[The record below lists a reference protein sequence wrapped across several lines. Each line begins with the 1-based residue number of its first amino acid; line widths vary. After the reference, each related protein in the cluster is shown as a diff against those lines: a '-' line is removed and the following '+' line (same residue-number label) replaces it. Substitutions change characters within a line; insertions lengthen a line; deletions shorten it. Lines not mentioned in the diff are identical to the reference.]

1 MSDQTAISSMP
12 LYTHLERVERALA
25 ALGIGRGDAIRPEQ
39 LFAID
44 QWHYHGT
51 DAIRAAAEALGL
63 GPASRVLDVGSGI
76 GGPARYLAHITGCH
90 VTALELQPELHE
102 IGVDLTRR
110 SGLEGQVTHLCG
122 DALTYPLPLA
132 EFDAV
137 VSWLA
142 ILHIAD
148 RPRLFARLARALR
161 AGGQCY
167 VEDLSQRAPFAPR
180 DLADLRGIVHGITV
194 TSRGRTMRP
203 IYARRASWRSPR
215 RTSRATGRRTPPSA
229 SAPGG
234 RTARPMPAFT
244 AKGPIWRTRNSTP
257 SSRSFTTAAVSA
269 AFVSLRVC
277 RRRRLHDVPLFASA
291 HLSSHTSSIR
301 SPL

>member
-1 MSDQTAISSMP
+1 MSDQTAIGSMP

-25 ALGIGRGDAIRPEQ
+25 ALGIGRGDPIRPEQ

-51 DAIRAAAEALGL
+51 DAIRAAAEALAL

-76 GGPARYLAHITGCH
+76 GGPARYLAYTTGCH

-110 SGLEGQVTHLCG
+110 SALAAQVTHLCA
-122 DALTYPLPLA
+122 DALTCPLPIA

-137 VSWLA
+137 VSWLG

-148 RPRLFARLARALR
+148 RGRLFARLAQALR

-194 TSRGRTMRP
+194 TSPADYAADLRAAGFVDVATTDLTSDWAPYATERLRTWRQNHMA
-203 IYARRASWRSPR
+203 YAGVHGEGAYLAHDKFYAVIARLYDSGSL
-215 RTSRATGRRTPPSA
+215 
-229 SAPGG
+229 GG
-234 RTARPMPAFT
+234 IRLVARM
-244 AKGPIWRTRNSTP
+244 
-257 SSRSFTTAAVSA
+257 SA
-269 AFVSLRVC
+269 AKDKV
-277 RRRRLHDVPLFASA
+277 
-291 HLSSHTSSIR
+291 
-301 SPL
+301 

>member
-1 MSDQTAISSMP
+1 MEEVEEAGSMSDQTAICSMP

-25 ALGIGRGDAIRPEQ
+25 ALGIGRGDPIRPEQ

-76 GGPARYLAHITGCH
+76 GGPARYLAHTTGCH

-132 EFDAV
+132 EFDAF

-161 AGGQCY
+161 ADGQCY

-180 DLADLRGIVHGITV
+180 DLADLRGVVHGITV
-194 TSRGRTMRP
+194 TSP
-203 IYARRASWRSPR
+203 ADYAANLRSAGFTEVATTDLTSDWAPYAAERLGAWRQNRAAYAGVHGEGAYLAHEKFYAVIAQLYDSGSL
-215 RTSRATGRRTPPSA
+215 
-229 SAPGG
+229 GG
-234 RTARPMPAFT
+234 IRLVARMPA
-244 AKGPIWRTRNSTP
+244 AKDKI
-257 SSRSFTTAAVSA
+257 
-269 AFVSLRVC
+269 
-277 RRRRLHDVPLFASA
+277 
-291 HLSSHTSSIR
+291 
-301 SPL
+301 

>member
-1 MSDQTAISSMP
+1 MNDPTPIGSMP
-12 LYTHLERVERALA
+12 LYTHLERVEKALA
-25 ALGIGRGDAIRPEQ
+25 ALGIGRGDPIRPEQ

-51 DAIRAAAEALGL
+51 DAIRAAAEALAV

-76 GGPARYLAHITGCH
+76 GGPARYLAYTTGCH

-110 SGLEGQVTHLCG
+110 SGLAAHVTHLCG
-122 DALTYPLPLA
+122 DALTCPLPLA

-142 ILHIAD
+142 ILHIED
-148 RPRLFARLARALR
+148 RRGLFARLAQALR

-194 TSRGRTMRP
+194 TSPEDYAADLRSAGFVDVATTDLTSDWAPYAAERLRTWRQNHAS
-203 IYARRASWRSPR
+203 YAGVHGEGAYLAHEKFYAVIAQLYDSGSL
-215 RTSRATGRRTPPSA
+215 
-229 SAPGG
+229 GG
-234 RTARPMPAFT
+234 IRLVARMPAT
-244 AKGPIWRTRNSTP
+244 KDEI
-257 SSRSFTTAAVSA
+257 
-269 AFVSLRVC
+269 
-277 RRRRLHDVPLFASA
+277 
-291 HLSSHTSSIR
+291 
-301 SPL
+301 

>member
-12 LYTHLERVERALA
+12 LYTHLDRVERALA
-25 ALGIGRGDAIRPEQ
+25 ALGIGPGETIRPEQ

-76 GGPARYLAHITGCH
+76 GGPGRYLAHTTGCH
-90 VTALELQPELHE
+90 VTALELQPELHQ
-102 IGVDLTRR
+102 IGVDLTLR
-110 SGLEGQVTHLCG
+110 SGLEGQVAHLCG

-132 EFDAV
+132 DFDAV

-142 ILHIAD
+142 ILHISD

-161 AGGQCY
+161 AGGACY
-167 VEDLSQRAPFAPR
+167 VEDLSERTSFAPR

-194 TSRGRTMRP
+194 TTPADYVADLRAAGFAEVAPTDLTSDWAPFAAERLRTWRQNRAA
-203 IYARRASWRSPR
+203 YASVHGEGAYQAHEKFYAVISHLYDSG
-215 RTSRATGRRTPPSA
+215 SL
-229 SAPGG
+229 GG
-234 RTARPMPAFT
+234 IRLVARMPA
-244 AKGPIWRTRNSTP
+244 AQRP
-257 SSRSFTTAAVSA
+257 
-269 AFVSLRVC
+269 
-277 RRRRLHDVPLFASA
+277 
-291 HLSSHTSSIR
+291 
-301 SPL
+301 

>member
-1 MSDQTAISSMP
+1 MTDQTAIGSMP

-25 ALGIGRGDAIRPEQ
+25 ALGIGRDDPIRPEQ
-39 LFAID
+39 LFAVD

-51 DAIRAAAEALGL
+51 DAIRAAVEALAL
-63 GPASRVLDVGSGI
+63 GPESRVLDVGSGI
-76 GGPARYLAHITGCH
+76 GGPARYLAYTTGCH

-122 DALTYPLPLA
+122 DALTCPLPIA

-142 ILHIAD
+142 ILHVAD
-148 RPRLFARLARALR
+148 RGRLFARLAQALR

-167 VEDLSQRAPFAPR
+167 VEDLSQRAPFAPH

-194 TSRGRTMRP
+194 TTAADYAADLRAAGFAEVATTDLTSDWAPYAAERLRTWRQNHAA
-203 IYARRASWRSPR
+203 YAGVHGEGAYLAHEKFYAVIAQLYDSGSL
-215 RTSRATGRRTPPSA
+215 
-229 SAPGG
+229 GG
-234 RTARPMPAFT
+234 IRLVARMPA
-244 AKGPIWRTRNSTP
+244 AKDK
-257 SSRSFTTAAVSA
+257 V
-269 AFVSLRVC
+269 
-277 RRRRLHDVPLFASA
+277 
-291 HLSSHTSSIR
+291 
-301 SPL
+301 

>member
-12 LYTHLERVERALA
+12 LYTHLDRVARALA
-25 ALGIGRGDAIRPEQ
+25 ALGIGPGDPIRPEQ

-76 GGPARYLAHITGCH
+76 GGPARYLGHTTGCH
-90 VTALELQPELHE
+90 VTALELQPELHR
-102 IGVDLTRR
+102 IGVDLTLR
-110 SGLEGQVTHLCG
+110 SGLAGRVTHLCG
-122 DALTYPLPLA
+122 DALTYALPLA

-148 RPRLFARLARALR
+148 RPRLFARLARTLR
-161 AGGQCY
+161 AGGRCF

-180 DLADLRGIVHGITV
+180 ELADLRGIVHGITV
-194 TSRGRTMRP
+194 TSAADYAADLRAAGFVEIATTDLTSDWAPYATERLRTWRQNRAANSRVHGEGAYLAHEKF
-203 IYARRASWRSPR
+203 YAVVAHLYDSGSL
-215 RTSRATGRRTPPSA
+215 
-229 SAPGG
+229 GG
-234 RTARPMPAFT
+234 IRLVGHVPKARP
-244 AKGPIWRTRNSTP
+244 
-257 SSRSFTTAAVSA
+257 
-269 AFVSLRVC
+269 
-277 RRRRLHDVPLFASA
+277 
-291 HLSSHTSSIR
+291 
-301 SPL
+301 

>member
-1 MSDQTAISSMP
+1 MSDQTAIGSMP

-25 ALGIGRGDAIRPEQ
+25 ALGIGCGDPIRPEQ

-51 DAIRAAAEALGL
+51 EAIRAAAEALAL

-76 GGPARYLAHITGCH
+76 GGPARYLAYTTGCH
-90 VTALELQPELHE
+90 VTALELQAELHE

-110 SGLEGQVTHLCG
+110 CGLAGQVTHLCG
-122 DALTYPLPLA
+122 DALTYPLPVA

-148 RPRLFARLARALR
+148 RRRLFANLAQALR
-161 AGGQCY
+161 PGGQCY

-194 TSRGRTMRP
+194 TSAADYAADLRAAGFAEVATTDLTSDWAPYAAERLRTWRLNHVG
-203 IYARRASWRSPR
+203 YAGVHGEGAYLAHEKFYAVIARLYDSGSL
-215 RTSRATGRRTPPSA
+215 
-229 SAPGG
+229 GG
-234 RTARPMPAFT
+234 IRLVARMPT
-244 AKGPIWRTRNSTP
+244 VKDK
-257 SSRSFTTAAVSA
+257 V
-269 AFVSLRVC
+269 
-277 RRRRLHDVPLFASA
+277 
-291 HLSSHTSSIR
+291 
-301 SPL
+301 

>member
-1 MSDQTAISSMP
+1 MSDQTTIGSMP

-25 ALGIGRGDAIRPEQ
+25 ALGIGRGDPIRPEQ

-51 DAIRAAAEALGL
+51 DAIHAAAEALGL

-76 GGPARYLAHITGCH
+76 GGPARYLAHTTGCH

-110 SGLEGQVTHLCG
+110 SGLAGQVTHLCG
-122 DALTYPLPLA
+122 DALTYPLPPG
-132 EFDAV
+132 EFDAI

-167 VEDLSQRAPFAPR
+167 VEDLSQRAPFPPR
-180 DLADLRGIVHGITV
+180 DFTLRGVVHGITV
-194 TSRGRTMRP
+194 TSPADYAVDLEFSGFHGGRHDGPHERLG
-203 IYARRASWRSPR
+203 ALRRRAPR
-215 RTSRATGRRTPPSA
+215 RLA
-229 SAPGG
+229 SEPCG
-234 RTARPMPAFT
+234 
-244 AKGPIWRTRNSTP
+244 
-257 SSRSFTTAAVSA
+257 
-269 AFVSLRVC
+269 LC
-277 RRRRLHDVPLFASA
+277 RRSR
-291 HLSSHTSSIR
+291 
-301 SPL
+301 

>member
-1 MSDQTAISSMP
+1 MEEVEEAGSMSDQTAISSMP

-25 ALGIGRGDAIRPEQ
+25 ALGIGRGDPIRPEQ

-76 GGPARYLAHITGCH
+76 GGPARYLAYTTGCH

-132 EFDAV
+132 DFDAF

-142 ILHIAD
+142 ILHISD
-148 RPRLFARLARALR
+148 RPRLFAKLARALR

-180 DLADLRGIVHGITV
+180 DLADLRGVVHGIMV
-194 TSRGRTMRP
+194 TSP
-203 IYARRASWRSPR
+203 ADYAADLRSAGFTEVATTDLTSDWAPYAAERLGAWRQNRADYAGVHGEGAYLAHEKFYAVIAQLYDSGSL
-215 RTSRATGRRTPPSA
+215 
-229 SAPGG
+229 GG
-234 RTARPMPAFT
+234 IRLVARMPA
-244 AKGPIWRTRNSTP
+244 AKDKI
-257 SSRSFTTAAVSA
+257 
-269 AFVSLRVC
+269 
-277 RRRRLHDVPLFASA
+277 
-291 HLSSHTSSIR
+291 
-301 SPL
+301 